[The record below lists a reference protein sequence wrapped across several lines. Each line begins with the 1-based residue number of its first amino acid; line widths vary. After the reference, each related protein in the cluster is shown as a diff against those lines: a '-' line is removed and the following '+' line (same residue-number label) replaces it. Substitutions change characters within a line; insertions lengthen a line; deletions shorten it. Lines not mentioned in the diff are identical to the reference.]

1 MKYPVIIRFQCPAD
15 LETDLRKVSELE
27 ERTMSQTIRHALRVY
42 IKERT

>member
-1 MKYPVIIRFQCPAD
+1 MRYPVIIRFQCPTD